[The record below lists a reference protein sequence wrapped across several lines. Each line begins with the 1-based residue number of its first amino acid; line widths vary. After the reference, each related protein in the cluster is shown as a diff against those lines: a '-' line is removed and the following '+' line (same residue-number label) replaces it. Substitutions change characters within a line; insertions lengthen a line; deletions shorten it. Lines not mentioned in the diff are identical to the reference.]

1 VRRLLWAL
9 PLLVAIA
16 VAAGAGARGPAV
28 QRARVVGVANA
39 DTLLVRLASG
49 KTVRVRIAGI
59 AAPGGA
65 DCYGAA
71 ARNRL
76 RAVSSGKTVRL
87 AVAGNGRSYVTLPSG
102 VDLGRALVADGFAQI
117 DVWGPVFTRF
127 PDYVETEQLAQST
140 GKGLWKACSAD
151 VATTLTPVKDVVTT
165 GTNATFALAVTNK
178 GPLAA
183 PSVTVDLRPP
193 EGSSFVSVDAAGRP
207 CTLAGWH
214 ATCALGSLAAGGR
227 AEGTVVVTTSQPG
240 TLAARASEKF
250 AWCTRAPCGST
261 PLADSNRQNDIAG
274 GFLAVG
280 DAGTPPPVLCADSY
294 PTVCIPPPPPR
305 LECND
310 IPYKN
315 FQVRR
320 DVANV
325 DPQHLDNNEDGVGCT
340 FDDY

>member
-28 QRARVVGVANA
+28 QRARVVGVAGG
-39 DTLLVRLASG
+39 DTLLVRLAG
-49 KTVRVRIAGI
+49 GRTLRFRIAGI
-59 AAPGGA
+59 AAPAGA
-65 DCYGAA
+65 DCYAAA

-76 RAVSSGKTVRL
+76 RAVSLGKTVRL
-87 AVAGNGRSYVTLPSG
+87 AAAGNGRSYVTLPSG

-127 PDYVETEQLAQST
+127 PEYVESEQLAQST
-140 GKGLWKACSAD
+140 AKGLWKSCSAD
-151 VATTLTPVKDVVTT
+151 VAVTLTPAKEVITT
-165 GTNATFALAVTNK
+165 GTNATFALEVTNK

-183 PSVTVDLRPP
+183 PGVTVDLRPP
-193 EGSSFVSVDAAGRP
+193 DGSSFVSADAVGRS

-214 ATCALGSLAAGGR
+214 ATCAFGSLAAGAH
-227 AEGTVVVTTSQPG
+227 AEGTVVVTTSRPG
-240 TLAARASEKF
+240 TLAARAAEKF

-261 PLADSNRQNDIAG
+261 PVADSNRQNDIGG

-280 DAGTPPPVLCADSY
+280 DAGTPPPVLCAESY

-320 DVANV
+320 DVANP

>member
-1 VRRLLWAL
+1 MRRLLWAL

-16 VAAGAGARGPAV
+16 VAAGAGARVPAV
-28 QRARVVGVANA
+28 QRARVVGVAGG
-39 DTLLVRLASG
+39 DTLLVRPAGG
-49 KTVRVRIAGI
+49 KTVGVRIAGI
-59 AAPGGA
+59 AAPAGA
-65 DCYGAA
+65 DCYSGAA
-71 ARNRL
+71 RARL
-76 RAVSSGKTVRL
+76 RAVTVGKSVSL
-87 AVAGNGRSYVTLPSG
+87 AAAGNGGSYVTLPSG

-127 PDYVETEQLAQST
+127 PDYVESEQLAQST
-140 GKGLWKACSAD
+140 AKGLWKACSAD
-151 VATTLTPVKDVVTT
+151 VAVTLTPVKDVVTT
-165 GTNATFALAVTNK
+165 GTNATFALAMTNN

-183 PSVTVDLRPP
+183 PGVTVDLRPP
-193 EGSSFVSVDAAGRP
+193 TGSSFVSVDAGGRS

-214 ATCALGSLAAGGR
+214 ATCVLGSLAAG
-227 AEGTVVVTTSQPG
+227 AHAAGTVVVTTTQPG
-240 TLAARASEKF
+240 TLAARAAEKF

-261 PLADSNRQNDIAG
+261 PVADSSRQNDIAG

-280 DAGTPPPVLCADSY
+280 DAGTPPPILCADSY

>member
-1 VRRLLWAL
+1 V
-9 PLLVAIA
+9 VAIA

-28 QRARVVGVANA
+28 QRARVVGVANGN
-39 DTLLVRLASG
+39 TLLVRLPTG
-49 KTVRVRIAGI
+49 KAARVRVAGI
-59 AAPGGA
+59 AAPAGA
-65 DCYGAA
+65 DCYAA
-71 ARNRL
+71 AATKRV
-76 RAVSSGKTVRL
+76 RAVALGKTVRL
-87 AVAGNGRSYVTLPSG
+87 AAAGNGRSYVTLPSG
-102 VDLGRALVADGFAQI
+102 VDLGRALLADGFTQI
-117 DVWGPVFTRF
+117 DVWGPVFARF
-127 PDYVETEQLAQST
+127 PDYVESEQLAQS
-140 GKGLWKACSAD
+140 GAKGLWKACTAD
-151 VATTLTPVKDVVTT
+151 VAVTLTPAKDVVVT
-165 GTNATFALAVTNK
+165 GTNATFALGVTNN

-183 PSVTVDLRPP
+183 PGVTVDLRPP
-193 EGSSFVSVDAAGRP
+193 PGSSFVSADAGGAS

-214 ATCALGSLAAGGR
+214 ATCALGSLAPGAH
-227 AEGTVVVTTSQPG
+227 AVGTVVVTTSQAG

-250 AWCTRAPCGST
+250 AWCTHAPCGST
-261 PLADSNRQNDIAG
+261 PVADSNRQNDLAG

-320 DVANV
+320 DVATP

>member
-9 PLLVAIA
+9 PLVVAIA
-16 VAAGAGARGPAV
+16 VAAGAGARGPAA
-28 QRARVVGVANA
+28 QRARVVGVANG

-49 KTVRVRIAGI
+49 KAARVRIAGI
-59 AAPGGA
+59 AAPAGA
-65 DCYGAA
+65 DCYAA
-71 ARNRL
+71 QTRTRVRAASL
-76 RAVSSGKTVRL
+76 RKTVRL
-87 AVAGNGRSYVTLPSG
+87 AAAGNGRWYVTLPSG
-102 VDLGRALVADGFAQI
+102 VDLGRALVADGFTQI
-117 DVWGPVFTRF
+117 DVWGPLFTRF
-127 PDYVETEQLAQST
+127 PDYVESEQLAQSV
-140 GKGLWKACSAD
+140 GKGLWTACTAD
-151 VATTLTPVKDVVTT
+151 VAITLTPVKDGVST

-183 PSVTVDLRPP
+183 PGVTVDLRPP
-193 EGSSFVSVDAAGRP
+193 AGSSFVSVVAGGTS
-207 CTLAGWH
+207 CTLADWH
-214 ATCALGSLAAGGR
+214 ATCALGSIAPAGR

-240 TLAARASEKF
+240 TLAARAAEKF

-261 PLADSNRQNDIAG
+261 PVADSNRQNDIAG

-310 IPYKN
+310 MPYKN

-320 DVANV
+320 DVANP